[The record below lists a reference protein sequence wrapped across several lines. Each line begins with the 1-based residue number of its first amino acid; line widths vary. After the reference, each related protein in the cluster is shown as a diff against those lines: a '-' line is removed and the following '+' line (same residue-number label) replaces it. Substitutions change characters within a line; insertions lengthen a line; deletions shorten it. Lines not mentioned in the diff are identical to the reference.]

1 MYLRQFLADQG
12 IDSHIVGVTSS
23 KDSFHAEGKVALTGP
38 YRAKGNEAPM
48 VYLVDADW
56 CASGFELIKKRNIL
70 FTAITRSR
78 GWVRVLGL
86 NQGMDLLM
94 QEFQKLK
101 SKSYKLDFKIPTL
114 EELRQMR
121 TLYRDL
127 TSDDRKKADD
137 FKKAFDKLNASGL
150 EMQAILQTLPKDT
163 IEQMLRALK
172 DAE

>member
-1 MYLRQFLADQG
+1 
-12 IDSHIVGVTSS
+12 
-23 KDSFHAEGKVALTGP
+23 
-38 YRAKGNEAPM
+38 
-48 VYLVDADW
+48 
-56 CASGFELIKKRNIL
+56 
-70 FTAITRSR
+70 
-78 GWVRVLGL
+78 
-86 NQGMDLLM
+86 MDLLM
-94 QEFQKLK
+94 QEFQTLK
-101 SKSYKLDFKIPTL
+101 QKNYKLDFKIPTL

-172 DAE
+172 EAE